1 MVVDDARFEDGVPA
15 SDKPLRLAVEGVDD
29 LNVASALL
37 QDAVGTAGEIS
48 WMPRRR
54 RLAMLVNRF
63 RWEDYELA
71 TQQRRPFERVRTAIL
86 IDSVLD
92 VKARGLDP
100 TDKETLFSLLNLT
113 FEAGEDGAGRLIVQ
127 LAGDGDLAL
136 QVECLDLQISDVS
149 KPWVAKAGAPDH
161 HVDES

>member
-1 MVVDDARFEDGVPA
+1 MEDARFEDGVPA
-15 SDKPLRLAVEGVDD
+15 SDQPLRLAVESIED

-37 QDAVGTAGEIS
+37 QDAVGKAGEIS
-48 WMPRRR
+48 WMPRKR

-63 RWEDYELA
+63 RWEDHDSAEK
-71 TQQRRPFERVRTAIL
+71 QRRSFERVRTAIL

-92 VKARGLDP
+92 VKTRGLDP
-100 TDKETLFSLLNLT
+100 TDKETLYALLNLS
-113 FEAGEDGAGRLIVQ
+113 FEPGEDGAGRLILH

-136 QVECLDLQISDVS
+136 DVECLDLRLSDVS

-161 HVDES
+161 KLDDDQ